1 MTKILLTSNGF
12 FTDLIKQQFLQLID
26 GDLSNLKAT
35 IITTAS
41 HKKQNNRFAMKAKED
56 LLGFGF
62 KKVDFIDIEFDKP
75 ELLENYNV
83 IYINGG
89 NPFYLLYH
97 LKKSGA
103 DLKLKELAK
112 QNTILV
118 GVSAG
123 AIILGPNI
131 NIIDYFTPQMNTV
144 NIKDLTALRITEE
157 AIIPHYDRED
167 LFPDS
172 SSKTIEDRLKVFEK
186 LNNCSVVRLRD
197 DQFLLINN

>member
-41 HKKQNNRFAMKAKED
+41 HKKQKNRFAMKAKED
-56 LLGFGF
+56 LLGYGF
-62 KKVDFIDIEFDKP
+62 KKVDFNDIEFDKP
-75 ELLENYNV
+75 ELLEKYNV

-97 LKKSGA
+97 MKKSGA
-103 DLKLKELAK
+103 DLILKDIAK
-112 QNTILV
+112 QNTVIV

-123 AIILGPNI
+123 AITLGPNI
-131 NIIDYFTPQMNTV
+131 EVVNYFTPQI
-144 NIKDLTALRITEE
+144 NIVDLQDFTALGLTDI
-157 AIIPHYDRED
+157 AIFPHYDRED
-167 LFPDS
+167 LFPNNS
-172 SSKTIEDRLKVFEK
+172 GRSIEDRLKVFENINK
-186 LNNCSVVRLRD
+186 CSVVRLKD
-197 DQFLLINN
+197 DESLLIQ

>member
-1 MTKILLTSNGF
+1 MSKILLTSNGF

-62 KKVDFIDIEFDKP
+62 KKVDFNDIEFDKP
-75 ELLENYNV
+75 ELLEKYNV

-97 LKKSGA
+97 MKKSGA
-103 DLKLKELAK
+103 DLILKDIAK
-112 QNTILV
+112 QNTVIV

-131 NIIDYFTPQMNTV
+131 EVVNYFTPQINTV
-144 NIKDLTALRITEE
+144 DMQNLTALGLTNK
-157 AIIPHYDRED
+157 AIFPHYDREE
-167 LFPDS
+167 LFQNNS
-172 SSKTIEDRLKVFEK
+172 GRSIEDRLKVFENINK
-186 LNNCSVVRLRD
+186 CSIVRLKD
-197 DQFLLINN
+197 NEYLLIQ

>member
-1 MTKILLTSNGF
+1 MNKILLTSNGF

-26 GDLSNLKAT
+26 GDLSNIKAT

-62 KKVDFIDIEFDKP
+62 KRVDFNDIEFDKT
-75 ELLENYNV
+75 ELLEKYNV

-97 LKKSGA
+97 MKKSGA
-103 DLKLKELAK
+103 DLILKDIAK
-112 QNTILV
+112 QNTVIV

-123 AIILGPNI
+123 AIILGSNI
-131 NIIDYFTPQMNTV
+131 EVVNYFTPQINTV
-144 NIKDLTALRITEE
+144 DMQDLTALGLTNK
-157 AIIPHYDRED
+157 AIFPHYDRED
-167 LFPDS
+167 LFQNNS
-172 SSKTIEDRLKVFEK
+172 GRSIEDRLKVFENINK
-186 LNNCSVVRLRD
+186 CSVVRLKD
-197 DQFLLINN
+197 DESVLIQ

>member
-26 GDLSNLKAT
+26 GGLSNQKAT

-62 KKVDFIDIEFDKP
+62 KKVDFNDIEFDKP
-75 ELLENYNV
+75 ELLEKYNV

-97 LKKSGA
+97 MKKSGA
-103 DLKLKELAK
+103 DLILKDIAK
-112 QNTILV
+112 QNTIIV

-131 NIIDYFTPQMNTV
+131 EVVNYFTPQINTV
-144 NIKDLTALRITEE
+144 DMQDLTALGLTNK
-157 AIIPHYDRED
+157 AIFPHYDRED
-167 LFPDS
+167 LFLNNS
-172 SSKTIEDRLKVFEK
+172 GRSIEDRLKVFENINK
-186 LNNCSVVRLRD
+186 CSVVRLKD
-197 DQFLLINN
+197 DESVLIQ

>member
-12 FTDLIKQQFLQLID
+12 FTDLIKQQFFQLID

-62 KKVDFIDIEFDKP
+62 KKVDFNDIEFDKP
-75 ELLENYNV
+75 ELLEKYNV

-97 LKKSGA
+97 MKKSGA
-103 DLKLKELAK
+103 DLILKDISK
-112 QNTILV
+112 QNTVIV

-131 NIIDYFTPQMNTV
+131 EVINYFTPQINTV
-144 NIKDLTALRITEE
+144 DMQVLTALGLTNKTIF
-157 AIIPHYDRED
+157 PHYDRED
-167 LFPDS
+167 LFQNNS
-172 SSKTIEDRLKVFEK
+172 GRSIEDRLKVFENINK
-186 LNNCSVVRLRD
+186 CSVVRLKD
-197 DQFLLINN
+197 DESVLIQ

>member
-62 KKVDFIDIEFDKP
+62 KKVDFNDIEFDKP
-75 ELLENYNV
+75 ELLKKYNV

-89 NPFYLLYH
+89 NPFYLLYQM
-97 LKKSGA
+97 KKNGA
-103 DLKLKELAK
+103 DLILKDIAK
-112 QNTILV
+112 QNTVIV

-123 AIILGPNI
+123 AIVLGPNI
-131 NIIDYFTPQMNTV
+131 EVVNYFTPQINTV
-144 NIKDLTALRITEE
+144 DMQDLTALGLTNK
-157 AIIPHYDRED
+157 AIFPHYDRED
-167 LFPDS
+167 LFQNNS
-172 SSKTIEDRLKVFEK
+172 GRSIEDRLKVFENINK
-186 LNNCSVVRLRD
+186 CSVVRLKD
-197 DQFLLINN
+197 DESVLIQ

>member
-26 GDLSNLKAT
+26 GDLSNIKAT

-41 HKKQNNRFAMKAKED
+41 LKKQNNRFAMKAKED
-56 LLGFGF
+56 LLEYGF
-62 KKVDFIDIEFDKP
+62 KKVDFNDIEFDKP
-75 ELLENYNV
+75 ELLKKYNV

-97 LKKSGA
+97 MKKSGA
-103 DLKLKELAK
+103 DLILKDIAK
-112 QNTILV
+112 QNTVIV

-131 NIIDYFTPQMNTV
+131 EVVNYFTPQINTV
-144 NIKDLTALRITEE
+144 DMQDFTAIGLTDK
-157 AIIPHYDRED
+157 AIFPHYDRED
-167 LFPDS
+167 LFPNNS
-172 SSKTIEDRLKVFEK
+172 GRSIEDRLKVFENINK
-186 LNNCSVVRLRD
+186 CSVVRLKD
-197 DQFLLINN
+197 DESVLIQ

>member
-56 LLGFGF
+56 LLGYGF
-62 KKVDFIDIEFDKP
+62 KKVDFNDIEFDKP
-75 ELLENYNV
+75 ELLEKYNV

-97 LKKSGA
+97 MKKSGA
-103 DLKLKELAK
+103 DLILKDIAK
-112 QNTILV
+112 QNTVIV
-118 GVSAG
+118 GGSAG
-123 AIILGPNI
+123 AITLGPNI
-131 NIIDYFTPQMNTV
+131 EVVNYFTPQI
-144 NIKDLTALRITEE
+144 NIVDMQDFTALGLTDK
-157 AIIPHYDRED
+157 AIFPHYDRED
-167 LFPDS
+167 LFPNNS
-172 SSKTIEDRLKVFEK
+172 GRSIEDRLKVFEN
-186 LNNCSVVRLRD
+186 LNKCSVVRLKD
-197 DQFLLINN
+197 DESLLIQ

>member
-1 MTKILLTSNGF
+1 MNKILLTSNGF

-26 GDLSNLKAT
+26 GDLSNIKAT

-62 KKVDFIDIEFDKP
+62 KRVDFNDIEFDKP
-75 ELLENYNV
+75 ELLEKYNV
-83 IYINGG
+83 IFINGG

-97 LKKSGA
+97 MKKSGA
-103 DLKLKELAK
+103 DLILKDIAK
-112 QNTILV
+112 QNTVIV

-131 NIIDYFTPQMNTV
+131 EVVNYFTPQINTV
-144 NIKDLTALRITEE
+144 DMQDLTALGLTNK
-157 AIIPHYDRED
+157 AIFPHYDRED
-167 LFPDS
+167 LFQNNS
-172 SSKTIEDRLKVFEK
+172 GRSIEDRLKVFENINK
-186 LNNCSVVRLRD
+186 CSVVRLKD
-197 DQFLLINN
+197 DESVLIQ

>member
-56 LLGFGF
+56 LLGYGF
-62 KKVDFIDIEFDKP
+62 KKVDFNDIEFDKP
-75 ELLENYNV
+75 ELLEKYNV

-97 LKKSGA
+97 MKKSGA
-103 DLKLKELAK
+103 DLILKDIAK
-112 QNTILV
+112 QNTVIV

-123 AIILGPNI
+123 AITLGPNI
-131 NIIDYFTPQMNTV
+131 KVVNYFTPQI
-144 NIKDLTALRITEE
+144 NIVDMQDFTALGLTDI
-157 AIIPHYDRED
+157 AIFPHYDRED
-167 LFPDS
+167 LFPNNS
-172 SSKTIEDRLKVFEK
+172 GRSIEDRLKVFENINK
-186 LNNCSVVRLRD
+186 CSVVRLKD
-197 DQFLLINN
+197 DESLLIQ

>member
-56 LLGFGF
+56 LLGYGF
-62 KKVDFIDIEFDKP
+62 KKVDFNDIEFDKP
-75 ELLENYNV
+75 ELLEKYNV

-89 NPFYLLYH
+89 NPFNLLYH
-97 LKKSGA
+97 MKKSGA
-103 DLKLKELAK
+103 DLILKDIAK
-112 QNTILV
+112 QNTVIV

-131 NIIDYFTPQMNTV
+131 EVVNYFTPQINTV
-144 NIKDLTALRITEE
+144 DMQDLTALGLTNK
-157 AIIPHYDRED
+157 AIFPHYDRED
-167 LFPDS
+167 LFPNNS
-172 SSKTIEDRLKVFEK
+172 GRSIEDRLKVFENINK
-186 LNNCSVVRLRD
+186 CSVVRLKD
-197 DQFLLINN
+197 DESVLIQ

>member
-56 LLGFGF
+56 LLGYGF

-75 ELLENYNV
+75 ELLKKYNV

-89 NPFYLLYH
+89 NPFNLLYH
-97 LKKSGA
+97 MKKSGA
-103 DLKLKELAK
+103 DLIIKDIAK
-112 QNTILV
+112 QNTVIV

-131 NIIDYFTPQMNTV
+131 EVVNFFTPQINTV
-144 NIKDLTALRITEE
+144 DMQDLTALGLTNK
-157 AIIPHYDRED
+157 AIFPHYDRED
-167 LFPDS
+167 LFPNNS
-172 SSKTIEDRLKVFEK
+172 GRSIEDRLKVFENINK
-186 LNNCSVVRLRD
+186 CSVVRLKD
-197 DQFLLINN
+197 DEYVLIQ

>member
-56 LLGFGF
+56 LLGYGF
-62 KKVDFIDIEFDKP
+62 KKVDFNDIEFDKP
-75 ELLENYNV
+75 KLLEKYNV

-97 LKKSGA
+97 MKKSGA
-103 DLKLKELAK
+103 DLILKDIAK
-112 QNTILV
+112 QNTVIV

-131 NIIDYFTPQMNTV
+131 EVVNYFTPQINTV
-144 NIKDLTALRITEE
+144 DMQDLTALGLTNK
-157 AIIPHYDRED
+157 AIFPHYDRED
-167 LFPDS
+167 LFPNNS
-172 SSKTIEDRLKVFEK
+172 GRSIEDRLKVFENINK
-186 LNNCSVVRLRD
+186 CSVVRLKD
-197 DQFLLINN
+197 DESVLIQ

>member
-1 MTKILLTSNGF
+1 MNKILLTSNGF

-26 GDLSNLKAT
+26 GDLSNIKAT

-62 KKVDFIDIEFDKP
+62 KRVDFNDIEFDKP
-75 ELLENYNV
+75 ELLEKYNV

-97 LKKSGA
+97 MKKSGA
-103 DLKLKELAK
+103 DLILKDIAK
-112 QNTILV
+112 QNTVIV

-131 NIIDYFTPQMNTV
+131 EVVNYFTPQINTV
-144 NIKDLTALRITEE
+144 DMQDLTALGLTNK
-157 AIIPHYDRED
+157 AIFPHYDRED
-167 LFPDS
+167 LFQNNS
-172 SSKTIEDRLKVFEK
+172 GRSIEDRLKVFENINK
-186 LNNCSVVRLRD
+186 CSVVRLKD
-197 DQFLLINN
+197 DESVLIQ

>member
-12 FTDLIKQQFLQLID
+12 FTDIIKQQFLQLID

-41 HKKQNNRFAMKAKED
+41 LKKQNNRFAMKAKED
-56 LLGFGF
+56 LLEYGF
-62 KKVDFIDIEFDKP
+62 KKVDFNDIEFDKP
-75 ELLENYNV
+75 ELLEKYNV

-97 LKKSGA
+97 MKKSGA
-103 DLKLKELAK
+103 DLILKDIAK
-112 QNTILV
+112 QNTVIV

-131 NIIDYFTPQMNTV
+131 EVVNYFTPQINTV
-144 NIKDLTALRITEE
+144 DMQDFTAIGLTDK
-157 AIIPHYDRED
+157 AIFPHYDRED
-167 LFPDS
+167 LFPNNS
-172 SSKTIEDRLKVFEK
+172 GRSIEDRLKVFENINK
-186 LNNCSVVRLRD
+186 CSVVRLKD
-197 DQFLLINN
+197 DESVLIQ

>member
-1 MTKILLTSNGF
+1 MTKVLLTSNGF

-41 HKKQNNRFAMKAKED
+41 HNKQNNRFAMKAKED

-62 KKVDFIDIEFDKP
+62 KKVDFNDVEFDKP
-75 ELLENYNV
+75 ELLEKYNV

-97 LKKSGA
+97 MKKSGA
-103 DLKLKELAK
+103 DSILKNIAK
-112 QNTILV
+112 QNTIIL

-131 NIIDYFTPQMNTV
+131 EVVNYFTPQRNTV
-144 NIKDLTALRITEE
+144 TMQNLTALGLTNK
-157 AIIPHYDRED
+157 AIFPHYDRED
-167 LFPDS
+167 LFQNNS
-172 SSKTIEDRLKVFEK
+172 GRSIEDRLKVFENIK
-186 LNNCSVVRLRD
+186 KCSVVRLKD
-197 DQFLLINN
+197 DESVLIQ

>member
-41 HKKQNNRFAMKAKED
+41 FKKQNNRFAMKAKED

-62 KKVDFIDIEFDKP
+62 KKVDFNDIEFDKP
-75 ELLENYNV
+75 ELLEKYNV

-97 LKKSGA
+97 MKKSGA
-103 DLKLKELAK
+103 DLILKDIAK
-112 QNTILV
+112 QNTVIV

-131 NIIDYFTPQMNTV
+131 EVVNYFTPQINTV
-144 NIKDLTALRITEE
+144 DIQDLTALGLTNK
-157 AIIPHYDRED
+157 AIFPHYDRED
-167 LFPDS
+167 LFQINS
-172 SSKTIEDRLKVFEK
+172 GRSIEDRLKVFENINK
-186 LNNCSVVRLRD
+186 CSVVRLKD
-197 DQFLLINN
+197 DESVLIQ

>member
-26 GDLSNLKAT
+26 GDLSNQKAT

-41 HKKQNNRFAMKAKED
+41 HKKQKNRFAMKAKED
-56 LLGFGF
+56 LLGYGF
-62 KKVDFIDIEFDKP
+62 KKVDFNDIEFNKP
-75 ELLENYNV
+75 ELLEKYNV

-97 LKKSGA
+97 MKKSEA
-103 DLKLKELAK
+103 DLILKDIAK
-112 QNTILV
+112 QNTVIV

-131 NIIDYFTPQMNTV
+131 EVVNYFTPQI
-144 NIKDLTALRITEE
+144 NIVDMQDFTALGLTDI
-157 AIIPHYDRED
+157 AIFPHYDRED
-167 LFPDS
+167 LFPNNS
-172 SSKTIEDRLKVFEK
+172 GRSIEDRLKVFE
-186 LNNCSVVRLRD
+186 NTNRCSVVILKD
-197 DQFLLINN
+197 DESLLIQ

>member
-1 MTKILLTSNGF
+1 MSKILLTSNGF

-26 GDLSNLKAT
+26 GDLSNIKAT

-62 KKVDFIDIEFDKP
+62 KRVDFNDIEFDKP
-75 ELLENYNV
+75 ELLEKYNV

-97 LKKSGA
+97 MKKSGA
-103 DLKLKELAK
+103 DLILKDIAK
-112 QNTILV
+112 QNTVIV

-131 NIIDYFTPQMNTV
+131 EVVNYFTPQINTV
-144 NIKDLTALRITEE
+144 DMQDLTALGLTNK
-157 AIIPHYDRED
+157 AIFPHYDRED
-167 LFPDS
+167 LFQNNS
-172 SSKTIEDRLKVFEK
+172 GRSIEDRLKVFENINK
-186 LNNCSVVRLRD
+186 CSVVRLKD
-197 DQFLLINN
+197 DESVLIQ

>member
-41 HKKQNNRFAMKAKED
+41 HKKQNNRFAMKAKEE
-56 LLGFGF
+56 LLGYGF
-62 KKVDFIDIEFDKP
+62 KKVDFNDIEFDKP
-75 ELLENYNV
+75 ELLEKYNI

-97 LKKSGA
+97 MKKSGA
-103 DLKLKELAK
+103 DLILKDIAK
-112 QNTILV
+112 QNTVIV

-131 NIIDYFTPQMNTV
+131 EVINYFTPQINTV
-144 NIKDLTALRITEE
+144 DMQDLTALGLTNK
-157 AIIPHYDRED
+157 AIFPHYDRED
-167 LFPDS
+167 LFPNNS
-172 SSKTIEDRLKVFEK
+172 GRSIEDRLKVFENINK
-186 LNNCSVVRLRD
+186 CSVVRLKD
-197 DQFLLINN
+197 DESLLIQ

>member
-1 MTKILLTSNGF
+1 MGKILLTSNGF

-41 HKKQNNRFAMKAKED
+41 HKKQNNRFAMKAKDD

-62 KKVDFIDIEFDKP
+62 KKVDFNDIAFDKP
-75 ELLENYNV
+75 ELLEKYNV

-97 LKKSGA
+97 MKKSGA
-103 DLKLKELAK
+103 DLILKDIAK
-112 QNTILV
+112 QNTVIV

-131 NIIDYFTPQMNTV
+131 EVVNYFTPQINTV
-144 NIKDLTALRITEE
+144 NMQNLTALGLTNK
-157 AIIPHYDRED
+157 AIFPHYDRED
-167 LFPDS
+167 LFQNNS
-172 SSKTIEDRLKVFEK
+172 GRSIEDRLKVFEIINK
-186 LNNCSVVRLRD
+186 CSIVRLKD
-197 DQFLLINN
+197 NESLLIQ

>member
-26 GDLSNLKAT
+26 EDLSNLKAT

-41 HKKQNNRFAMKAKED
+41 LKKQNNRFAMKAKED
-56 LLGFGF
+56 LLEYGFN
-62 KKVDFIDIEFDKP
+62 KVDFNDIEFVKP
-75 ELLENYNV
+75 ELLEKYKV

-97 LKKSGA
+97 MKKSGA
-103 DLKLKELAK
+103 DLILKDIAK
-112 QNTILV
+112 QNTVIV

-131 NIIDYFTPQMNTV
+131 EVVNYFTPQINTV
-144 NIKDLTALRITEE
+144 DMQDFTAIGLTDK
-157 AIIPHYDRED
+157 AIFPHYDRED
-167 LFPDS
+167 LFPNNS
-172 SSKTIEDRLKVFEK
+172 GRSIEDRLKVFENINK
-186 LNNCSVVRLRD
+186 CSVVRLKD
-197 DQFLLINN
+197 DESVLIQ

>member
-56 LLGFGF
+56 LLGYGF
-62 KKVDFIDIEFDKP
+62 KKVDFNDIEFDKP
-75 ELLENYNV
+75 ELLKKYNV

-89 NPFYLLYH
+89 NPFNLLYH
-97 LKKSGA
+97 MKKSGA
-103 DLKLKELAK
+103 DLIIKDIAK
-112 QNTILV
+112 QNTVIV

-131 NIIDYFTPQMNTV
+131 EVVNYFTPQINTV
-144 NIKDLTALRITEE
+144 DMQDLTALGLTNK
-157 AIIPHYDRED
+157 AIFPHYDRED
-167 LFPDS
+167 LFPNNS
-172 SSKTIEDRLKVFEK
+172 GRSIEDRLKVFENINK
-186 LNNCSVVRLRD
+186 CSVVRLKD
-197 DQFLLINN
+197 DESVLIQ